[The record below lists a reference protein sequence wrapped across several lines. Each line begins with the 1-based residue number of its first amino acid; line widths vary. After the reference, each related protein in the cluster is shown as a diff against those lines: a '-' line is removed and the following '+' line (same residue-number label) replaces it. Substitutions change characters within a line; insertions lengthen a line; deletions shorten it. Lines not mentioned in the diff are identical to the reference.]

1 LAFRWAAGN
10 PFPRQTLLDIGG
22 AERPLSLAWS
32 EGPALVVVGHRDCA
46 TTRLTLPF
54 VDRLYER
61 RPSGASVVA
70 VLQDDAAAARA
81 LAQDL
86 GLTLP
91 ILLEADPYPLAE
103 ELNLRAAPTLLLV
116 ATDGRIARAAEG
128 FSRDDLE
135 AFSRALGVAGPL
147 FSPDD
152 TAPPRRPG

>member
-1 LAFRWAAGN
+1 MAYRWAAGN
-10 PFPRQTLLDIGG
+10 PFPHQTLLDLEG
-22 AERPLSLAWS
+22 AERPLALAWS
-32 EGPALVVVGHRDCA
+32 EGPALIVVGHRDCA

-54 VDRLYER
+54 VDRLYQR
-61 RPSGASVVA
+61 RPSGSSVVA

-91 ILLEADPYPLAE
+91 ILVEAGPYPLAE
-103 ELNLRAAPTLLLV
+103 ELKLRAAPTLLLV
-116 ATDGRIARAAEG
+116 ARDGRIARAAEG

-135 AFSRALGVAGPL
+135 SFSRALGVAGPL
-147 FSPDD
+147 FAPDD